1 MMETMIS
8 GRSLMELNKTNLEN
22 LIQLKHFEDR
32 LGEAESILRE
42 SLKYINND
50 NYKEII
56 QDFLNALEQD
66 RE

>member
-1 MMETMIS
+1 METMIS
-8 GRSLMELNKTNLEN
+8 GRSLMDFNKTNLEN
-22 LIQLKHFEDR
+22 LIQMKHYEDR
-32 LGEAESILRE
+32 LGEAESILKE

-56 QDFLNALEQD
+56 QDFLRVLEQD

>member
-1 MMETMIS
+1 METMIS
-8 GRSLMELNKTNLEN
+8 GRSLMDFNKSNLEN
-22 LIQLKHFEDR
+22 LIQLKHYEDR

-56 QDFLNALEQD
+56 QDFLRALEQD

>member
-1 MMETMIS
+1 METMIS
-8 GRSLMELNKTNLEN
+8 GRSLMDFNKSNLEN
-22 LIQLKHFEDR
+22 LIQLKHYEDR
-32 LGEAESILRE
+32 LGEAESILKE
-42 SLKYINND
+42 SLKYIDNE

>member
-1 MMETMIS
+1 METMIS
-8 GRSLMELNKTNLEN
+8 GRLLMDFNKTNLEN
-22 LIQLKHFEDR
+22 LIQLKHYEDR

-42 SLKYINND
+42 SLKYIDNE

-66 RE
+66 KE

>member
-1 MMETMIS
+1 METMIS
-8 GRSLMELNKTNLEN
+8 GRSLMDFNKTNLEN
-22 LIQLKHFEDR
+22 LIQLKHYEDR

-50 NYKEII
+50 NYKEIV
-56 QDFLNALEQD
+56 QDFLRALEQD

>member
-1 MMETMIS
+1 METMIS
-8 GRSLMELNKTNLEN
+8 GRLLMDFNKSNLEN
-22 LIQLKHFEDR
+22 LIQLKHYEDR

-56 QDFLNALEQD
+56 QDFLRALEQD

>member
-1 MMETMIS
+1 METMIS
-8 GRSLMELNKTNLEN
+8 GRSLMEFNKSNLEN
-22 LIQLKHFEDR
+22 LIQLKHYEDR

-66 RE
+66 KE

>member
-8 GRSLMELNKTNLEN
+8 GRSLMDFNKSNLEN
-22 LIQLKHFEDR
+22 LIQLKHYEDR
-32 LGEAESILRE
+32 LGEAESILKE
-42 SLKYINND
+42 SLKYIDNE

-66 RE
+66 KE

>member
-1 MMETMIS
+1 METMIS

-22 LIQLKHFEDR
+22 LIQLKHYEDR

-66 RE
+66 KE

>member
-1 MMETMIS
+1 MEIMIS
-8 GRSLMELNKTNLEN
+8 GRSLMDFNKTNLEN
-22 LIQLKHFEDR
+22 LIQLKHYEDR
-32 LGEAESILRE
+32 LGEAESILKE
-42 SLKYINND
+42 SLKYIDNE

>member
-1 MMETMIS
+1 METMIS

-22 LIQLKHFEDR
+22 LIQLKHYEDR

>member
-8 GRSLMELNKTNLEN
+8 GRSLMDFNKTNLEN
-22 LIQLKHFEDR
+22 LIQLKHYEDR
-32 LGEAESILRE
+32 LGEAESILKE

-56 QDFLNALEQD
+56 QDFLRALEQD

>member
-1 MMETMIS
+1 METMIS
-8 GRSLMELNKTNLEN
+8 GRSLMEFNKSNLEN
-22 LIQLKHFEDR
+22 LIQLKHYEDR

>member
-1 MMETMIS
+1 MMETMIF
-8 GRSLMELNKTNLEN
+8 GRSLMDFNKTNLEN
-22 LIQLKHFEDR
+22 LIQMKHYEDR
-32 LGEAESILRE
+32 LGEAESILKE

-56 QDFLNALEQD
+56 QDFLRVLEQD

>member
-1 MMETMIS
+1 METMIS
-8 GRSLMELNKTNLEN
+8 GRSLMEFNKTNLEN
-22 LIQLKHFEDR
+22 LIQLKHYEDR

-66 RE
+66 KE

>member
-1 MMETMIS
+1 METMIS
-8 GRSLMELNKTNLEN
+8 GRSLMDFNKTNLEN
-22 LIQLKHFEDR
+22 LIQLKHYEDR
-32 LGEAESILRE
+32 LGEAESILKE
-42 SLKYINND
+42 SLKYIDNE

>member
-1 MMETMIS
+1 METMIS
-8 GRSLMELNKTNLEN
+8 GRSLMDFNKTNLEN
-22 LIQLKHFEDR
+22 LIQLKHYEDR

-42 SLKYINND
+42 SLKYIDNE

-66 RE
+66 KE

>member
-1 MMETMIS
+1 METMIF
-8 GRSLMELNKTNLEN
+8 GRSLMDFNKTNLEN
-22 LIQLKHFEDR
+22 LIQLKHYEDR
-32 LGEAESILRE
+32 LGEAESILKE

>member
-1 MMETMIS
+1 METMIF
-8 GRSLMELNKTNLEN
+8 GRLLMDFNKSNLEN
-22 LIQLKHFEDR
+22 LIQLKHYEDR

-56 QDFLNALEQD
+56 QDFLRALEQD

>member
-8 GRSLMELNKTNLEN
+8 GRLLMDFNKTNLEN
-22 LIQLKHFEDR
+22 LIQLKHYEDR
-32 LGEAESILRE
+32 LGEAESILKE
-42 SLKYINND
+42 SLKYIDNE

>member
-1 MMETMIS
+1 METMIS
-8 GRSLMELNKTNLEN
+8 GRSLMEFNKSNLEN
-22 LIQLKHFEDR
+22 LIQLKHYEDR

-42 SLKYINND
+42 SLKYINNN

>member
-8 GRSLMELNKTNLEN
+8 GRSLMEFNKSNLEN
-22 LIQLKHFEDR
+22 LIQLKHYEDR

-56 QDFLNALEQD
+56 QDFLNVLEQD

>member
-1 MMETMIS
+1 METMIF
-8 GRSLMELNKTNLEN
+8 GRLLMEFNKTNLEN
-22 LIQLKHFEDR
+22 LIQLKHYEDR
-32 LGEAESILRE
+32 LGEAESILKE

-56 QDFLNALEQD
+56 QDFLRALEQD